1 MEVLGFI
8 LTIIAIAFLVYK
20 GFEETEEQLNRIEML
35 LIENNRRL
43 EEMKPKKKTKR
54 GESNKA

>member
-20 GFEETEEQLNRIEML
+20 GFEETEEQLNRIESL

-43 EEMKPKKKTKR
+43 EEMKPKKKTK
-54 GESNKA
+54 